1 MWPDSIAKWEASG
14 NQRPSAAA
22 AALPPDGRAI
32 VIDRPLTE
40 AEWDVVRA
48 FVRRLERED
57 LFRRFGHP
65 CDFGDEATLRRYF
78 DIDAGVGEIAYV
90 LDKAAAIAGLAH
102 RIMLSQSEAEIALI
116 VRSDLQRTGI
126 GELLMRETLAR
137 AARQGLKTLS
147 AFVLW
152 ENHAAL
158 RLAGKI
164 GYMTRHS
171 SPWALELAFEVART
185 PAATWLRGTP
195 VK

>member
-1 MWPDSIAKWEASG
+1 M
-14 NQRPSAAA
+14 
-22 AALPPDGRAI
+22 
-32 VIDRPLTE
+32 
-40 AEWDVVRA
+40 VRA